1 MKKKYIGLLLFLAIG
16 LSSCDTSRYIVNTF
30 SPDYG
35 YASACPDPIYI
46 ATVSKTAGTHDQKS
60 LTLATLLNDAKVKYG
75 NDVTIQNVRWDLLTD
90 KVTKVSV
97 VYDVIKCK

>member
-1 MKKKYIGLLLFLAIG
+1 M
-16 LSSCDTSRYIVNTF
+16 
-30 SPDYG
+30 
-35 YASACPDPIYI
+35 
-46 ATVSKTAGTHDQKS
+46 
-60 LTLATLLNDAKVKYG
+60 TLATLLNDAKVKYG